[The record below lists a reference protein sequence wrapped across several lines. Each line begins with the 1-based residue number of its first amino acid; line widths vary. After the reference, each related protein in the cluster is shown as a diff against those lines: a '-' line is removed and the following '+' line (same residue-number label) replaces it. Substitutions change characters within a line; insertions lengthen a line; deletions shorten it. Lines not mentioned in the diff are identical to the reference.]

1 MHLFDETRRGGALR
15 YGFALGALALAF
27 AVRYLL
33 RSWFPPGFP
42 YVTFFPAVV
51 VTAYVA
57 GVRPAILAA
66 AGGLLASWFFFIP
79 PYGELSLSAPKAM
92 ALGFYVFVVAV
103 DIFFIDGMRSAM
115 ASLQREQKRT
125 AALNESTE
133 LLTRELHHRVSN
145 NIQVVG
151 SLLRLQSDTVSDP
164 RARRALIE
172 AGQRIELIA
181 GIQRQ
186 LNAGDGAALPFNA
199 FARTFLEDAA
209 AAAGVPVAIE
219 ILGGEEPL
227 STEQATPVSLILLEC
242 FNNAIEHGFGPKGG
256 VAIVSMER
264 AESGHRLTI
273 RDNGKGPPAGFDLK
287 TASTLGL
294 RIAKGMAKQIQGE
307 FSIDRQGDTTV
318 CTLTF
323 PRVT

>member
-1 MHLFDETRRGGALR
+1 MALFDQTRRGAAYR
-15 YGFALGALALAF
+15 YGFALGALAVAF

-33 RSWFPPGFP
+33 RNWFPPGFP
-42 YVTFFPAVV
+42 FVTFFPAIV
-51 VTAYVA
+51 VTAYVV

-66 AGGLLASWFFFIP
+66 VGGLLTAWYFFMP
-79 PYGELSLSAPKAM
+79 PYGAMELSASTAM

-103 DIFFIDGMRSAM
+103 DIFFISGMKAAVTRVQA
-115 ASLQREQKRT
+115 EQARY
-125 AALNESTE
+125 AALNESKD
-133 LLTRELHHRVSN
+133 LLARELHHRVSN

-181 GIQRQ
+181 SIQRQ
-186 LNAGDGAALPFNA
+186 LNAGDGAALPFST
-199 FARTFLEDAA
+199 FARGFLADAA
-209 AAAGVPVAIE
+209 EAAGVPVSIE

-227 STEQATPVSLILLEC
+227 PMEQATPVSLILLEC
-242 FNNAIEHGFGPKGG
+242 FNNALEHGFGPQGG
-256 VAIVSMER
+256 TAVVSMER
-264 AESGHRLTI
+264 LAQSYRLTI
-273 RDNGKGPPAGFDLK
+273 QDNGKGPPGDFDLN
-287 TASTLGL
+287 TAKTLGL

-307 FSIDRQGDTTV
+307 FSIVRQGELTV
-318 CTLTF
+318 CALTF